1 MYPPTNAPV
10 LNTRLQAIRKTTV
23 AFASLFKNIPFIQH
37 NNDGSIKEQII
48 VPIVYG
54 DKEKYVKRLEA
65 TSDQNISN
73 EKVQITLPR
82 IEYGLINMLYDP
94 ARRTNQVNKIVG
106 CNSNGSTYVN
116 SPMPYNFNFEIV
128 LYTRNIEDANQIME
142 YILPYFCP
150 DYNIKINM
158 VPEAGIIKNIPIT
171 YMGDSEDED
180 SSGTFDSSVRSVF
193 RTLSFVA
200 RSYIYQPPK
209 YYKPILFT
217 DTNIN
222 IIQSTNNIN
231 VVSGNGTFYVG
242 DTVFQGDSF
251 DRATAKATV
260 DYWDPNTKTLRI
272 SPVSGSFTPNT
283 VIQNLEKTAKYI
295 TANVNGSIAY
305 NTKITPVPNT
315 YPVVG
320 PYDYNI
326 ITTDYTK

>member
-1 MYPPTNAPV
+1 MYPPSNATA
-10 LNTRLQAIRKTTV
+10 LDTRLEPIRKTTV
-23 AFASLFKNIPFIQH
+23 AFANLFKDIPFIKYD
-37 NNDGSIKEQII
+37 NITGEEIDRIK
-48 VPIVYG
+48 VPIIYG
-54 DKEKYVKRLEA
+54 DKEKYTKRLDVA
-65 TSDQNISN
+65 SN